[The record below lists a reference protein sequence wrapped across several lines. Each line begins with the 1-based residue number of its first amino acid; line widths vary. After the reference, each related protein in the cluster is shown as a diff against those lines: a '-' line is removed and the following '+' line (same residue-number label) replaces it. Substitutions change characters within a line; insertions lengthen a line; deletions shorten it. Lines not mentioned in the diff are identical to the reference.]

1 MFNTRYFP
9 KYSKDTDR
17 SFLLQ
22 IFMARYR
29 VSKSKVGECPSK
41 YCMCRNYRKVQYH
54 ELFQYKQSRYLNF
67 ANFWAFARY
76 FALFLD
82 SAQSESAES
91 KLSAVRDSAESS
103 WNEFENLKFCA
114 NPIFSRLHFVFW
126 PWKTRVSKFRFKK
139 NFALKR
145 VSLRFPSVLQNH
157 IKSFASFRFISLHF
171 ASFRFVSLCKFR
183 FVSLKKHFASKK
195 VSL

>member
-139 NFALKR
+139 F
-145 VSLRFPSVLQNH
+145 RFEASFSSFRF
-157 IKSFASFRFISLHF
+157 SFAKPHKKFCFISLHF
-171 ASFRFVSLCKFR
+171 ASFCFISLRFAL
-183 FVSLKKHFASKK
+183 
-195 VSL
+195 